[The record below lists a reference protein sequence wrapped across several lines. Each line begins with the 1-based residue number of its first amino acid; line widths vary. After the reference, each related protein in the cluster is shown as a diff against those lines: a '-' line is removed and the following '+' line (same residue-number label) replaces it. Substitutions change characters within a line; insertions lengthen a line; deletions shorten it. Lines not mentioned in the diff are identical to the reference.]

1 MINLQEFIDDLY
13 AAGWSAPNDAQWKHI
28 EDVWKKHVIGLEEE
42 NERLR
47 RRIIELESRNETGF
61 GEWET

>member
-1 MINLQEFIDDLY
+1 MSKLQRYFIYGDSSYGTHADE
-13 AAGWSAPNDAQWKHI
+13 DANGDWVKY
-28 EDVWKKHVIGLEEE
+28 EDVKELEEE

>member
-1 MINLQEFIDDLY
+1 MSKLQKEAEARKRR
-13 AAGWSAPNDAQWKHI
+13 AARECPFRLEEAMERIK
-28 EDVWKKHVIGLEEE
+28 ELEEE
-42 NERLR
+42 IERLR